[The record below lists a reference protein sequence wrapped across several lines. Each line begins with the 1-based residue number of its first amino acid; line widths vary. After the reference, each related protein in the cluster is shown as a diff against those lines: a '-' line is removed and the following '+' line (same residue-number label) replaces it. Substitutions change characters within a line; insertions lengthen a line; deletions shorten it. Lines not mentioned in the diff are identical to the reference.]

1 MDIRPDHVAI
11 YVRWSTDD
19 QGSGTT
25 LEVQRD
31 RCMHF
36 VASQGWIFREDFL
49 FVDDGQSGGSLDRPA
64 MIRLREMVRTREVD
78 CVVVYKIDRLSRNLV
93 DAVSLVLR
101 EWRGH
106 CHLKS
111 ATEPLDTMTDLGRA
125 IFGILA
131 TFADFERSMIRE
143 RTSSGKERRIRD
155 GAQAHGKPAYG
166 YRLDPDHRGQWLEH
180 PDEAAILRRMFA
192 LVAEGWSLNRVVRQ
206 LNAEGVPTRFGREWN
221 TGTVAH
227 SLRNRVYIGEVV
239 YGRTSLVKP
248 DAIDG
253 DMRPSGLGKR
263 RRPPKL
269 EKIVNA
275 EPKYKGPTRA
285 IPALI
290 DPDLFDRV
298 QEFLTRHRL
307 ARRNSGSRAFGSPY
321 LLVGISRC
329 PCGSPLVH
337 AGRGDH
343 GHYVCGR
350 VSSAHCKSSG
360 YVPVRAANAIVETEF
375 LRLFGITEERESRL
389 TPALAAADSERKA
402 LQAARDTVEQELRH
416 HAAEDERI
424 LRAARAGEIPFGH
437 LGDLRASLRADRD
450 RALARL
456 AALDEQLGA
465 QNLRARAI
473 QNTLN
478 GLSAIAQW
486 QTLPVWHRR
495 QLLQS
500 VLSDRIVMARVG
512 SEVSVEIPW
521 VVG

>member
-1 MDIRPDHVAI
+1 M
-11 YVRWSTDD
+11 RWSTDD

-25 LEVQRD
+25 LDVQRD
-31 RCMHF
+31 RCTHF
-36 VASQGWIFREDFL
+36 VASQGWIFRDDFL
-49 FVDDGQSGGSLDRPA
+49 FIDDGQSGGSLDRPA
-64 MIRLREMVRTREVD
+64 MNRLREHVRTREVD

-101 EWRGH
+101 EWRGR

-155 GAQAHGKPAYG
+155 GAQLHGKPAYG
-166 YRLDPDHRGQWLEH
+166 YRLDADRRGRWLEQ
-180 PDEAAILRRMFA
+180 PEEAAILRRMFA

-227 SLRNRVYIGEVV
+227 TLRNRIYIGETI

-248 DAIDG
+248 DALDAEIQPG
-253 DMRPSGLGKR
+253 GPVPR
-263 RRPPKL
+263 RRRPKL
-269 EKIVNA
+269 EKVVNA
-275 EPKYKGPTRA
+275 APKYQGPTHA
-285 IPALI
+285 VAPLI
-290 DPDLFDRV
+290 DRELFERAQD
-298 QEFLTRHRL
+298 FLTRHRL
-307 ARRNSGSRAFGSPY
+307 ARGKTGSRAFGSPY

-337 AGRGDH
+337 AGRGEH
-343 GHYVCGR
+343 GHYVCAR
-350 VSSAHCKSSG
+350 TRSAHCKLSG
-360 YVPVRAANAIVETEF
+360 YVPVREANAMIEAAF
-375 LRLFGITEERESRL
+375 LNLFGVTEEREARL
-389 TPALAAADSERKA
+389 SPALATIHEERTA
-402 LQAARDTVEQELRH
+402 LQAARDAIEQELRR

-424 LRAARAGEIPFGH
+424 LRAARAGEIPFGQ
-437 LGDLRASLRADRD
+437 LGDLRVSLRTDHE
-450 RALARL
+450 RAQARL
-456 AALDEQLGA
+456 AVLDEQLAA
-465 QNLRARAI
+465 QRLRARAI
-473 QNTLN
+473 QDTLD
-478 GLSAIAQW
+478 GLAAVQQW
-486 QTLPVWHRR
+486 QALPVWHKR
-495 QLLQS
+495 QLLRS

-521 VVG
+521 AVG